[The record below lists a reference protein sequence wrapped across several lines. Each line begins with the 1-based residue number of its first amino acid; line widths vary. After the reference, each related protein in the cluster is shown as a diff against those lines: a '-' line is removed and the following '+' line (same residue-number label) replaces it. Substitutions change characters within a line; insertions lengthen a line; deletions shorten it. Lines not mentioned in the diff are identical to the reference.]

1 MMCKKCDKALEAYE
15 KARASALRAYLK
27 ARASAEEAYKK
38 EIAKCKG

>member
-1 MMCKKCDKALEAYE
+1 MCKKCDKALEAY
-15 KARASALRAYLK
+15 KNATAPALRAYLK